1 MLNSGSGMLVTK
13 SNVSGEALKGPD
25 ILTVD
30 APTTATKQTP
40 VVVQINLKE
49 DETEQGFIFPI
60 QQCSSFLVRK
70 LCTRLKARV
79 LTKEPSRVYS
89 TDRHRS

>member
-1 MLNSGSGMLVTK
+1 MLVTK
-13 SNVSGEALKGPD
+13 SNVSDEALRGPD
-25 ILTVD
+25 IATVT
-30 APTTATKQTP
+30 ARTTATKQTP

-70 LCTRLKARV
+70 LCTGSKPLVDKGAF
-79 LTKEPSRVYS
+79 
-89 TDRHRS
+89 